1 MEDNIKQYKLLDLYI
16 QETHDDIKN
25 ITEIH
30 NNLCS
35 TIENKGMFNL
45 YGIYIDDMHFQKNFI
60 FRDIKHIEYLK
71 NMSFRKLY
79 ADIYRLYQKIVKRYL
94 DITKETDN
102 VSIIRKYYT
111 DLGIRIYND
120 LDTYTIYKYRDI
132 ENINNHIQS
141 HINIIN
147 NYLSDMSNNI
157 LLLKS
162 KIDIGYNMGSFII
175 AYQGEINKLEMDM
188 KIYNSIYKNILDNN
202 NSIIN
207 KLINRSREIAY
218 EIRDKQDE
226 YNNKRIKLTNNDLY
240 NSPLSTVTPI
250 TPNII
255 ETDTIIENELQLQI
269 NKNNNNL

>member
-1 MEDNIKQYKLLDLYI
+1 MQG
-16 QETHDDIKN
+16 Q
-25 ITEIH
+25 
-30 NNLCS
+30 
-35 TIENKGMFNL
+35 
-45 YGIYIDDMHFQKNFI
+45 
-60 FRDIKHIEYLK
+60 
-71 NMSFRKLY
+71 
-79 ADIYRLYQKIVKRYL
+79 V
-94 DITKETDN
+94 
-102 VSIIRKYYT
+102 
-111 DLGIRIYND
+111 
-120 LDTYTIYKYRDI
+120 
-132 ENINNHIQS
+132 
-141 HINIIN
+141 
-147 NYLSDMSNNI
+147 
-157 LLLKS
+157 LLKS